1 MLCTRSPRTDMQA
14 TRGAAGSTVYIL
26 FEGEHRIYAL
36 GALYKSNA
44 KAARTAV
51 SRYCVCDWFIGCDCN
66 AILQIY
72 FLSISLLPCL
82 SSHPESGLCIVNDRL
97 ESIRE

>member
-1 MLCTRSPRTDMQA
+1 MQA

-51 SRYCVCDWFIGCDCN
+51 SRYCACDWFMGVTVTQFFKYI
-66 AILQIY
+66 
-72 FLSISLLPCL
+72 F
-82 SSHPESGLCIVNDRL
+82 
-97 ESIRE
+97 